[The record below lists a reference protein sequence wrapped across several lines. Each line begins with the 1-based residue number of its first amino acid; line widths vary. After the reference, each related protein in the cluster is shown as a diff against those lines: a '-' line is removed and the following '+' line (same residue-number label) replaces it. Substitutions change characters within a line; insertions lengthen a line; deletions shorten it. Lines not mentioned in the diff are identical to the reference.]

1 MSRMETRSYNAAVAA
16 LTAAGVDFRLH
27 QHPPARNFDELHLT
41 GLDIETSA
49 KTLAFTL
56 PDGRMVLAAIP
67 GTARLR
73 YPKLAA
79 ALGVPRSALRP
90 ADEDALAGIGMLPG
104 GVAPF
109 TTAEVTL
116 LVERSLL
123 ELSVLYCGGGSPE
136 LSVELSPTALLA
148 AMPGALVCDLCADEP
163 LAP

>member
-1 MSRMETRSYNAAVAA
+1 MSRMDSSSANGAVAA

-41 GLDIETSA
+41 GLNIETSA

-56 PDGRMVLAAIP
+56 ADGRVVLAAIP

-79 ALGVPRSALRP
+79 ALGVSRSALRP
-90 ADEDALAGIGMLPG
+90 ADEDALAGLGMLPG

-116 LVERSLL
+116 LIERSLL
-123 ELSVLYCGGGSPE
+123 DLPVLYCGGGSPE
-136 LSVELSPTALLA
+136 LSVELSPTALLEV
-148 AMPGALVCDLCADEP
+148 MPGAVVADLCADEP
-163 LAP
+163 LAQ